1 LRPQVQLVLQPGLEL
16 VLVLVL
22 AQELEPRL
30 QELEPRLQEL
40 EPRLQELEQRQWLML
55 PGWRSS
61 A

>member
-1 LRPQVQLVLQPGLEL
+1 VQLVLQPGLEL

-30 QELEPRLQEL
+30 QELE
-40 EPRLQELEQRQWLML
+40 QRQWLML